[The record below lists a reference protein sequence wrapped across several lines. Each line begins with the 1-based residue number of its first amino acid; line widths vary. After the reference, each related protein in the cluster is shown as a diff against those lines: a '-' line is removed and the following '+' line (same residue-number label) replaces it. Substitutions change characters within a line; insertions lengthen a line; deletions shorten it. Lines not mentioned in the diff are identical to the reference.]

1 MYTHR
6 IKHTQCTRK
15 HSMLVHSTHTHT
27 YTQCTYEAHTHTHS
41 LVRMHTLQ
49 CIHRQ
54 TARTLVH
61 TRTSPSSYFFPIYSL
76 SSFISL
82 LTCPSPPLTSLHSSS
97 PPLIS
102 PPRIIRYNI
111 ERMRKCV
118 QNGPDVH
125 PGANMVR
132 TGEREHVQYVHY
144 SCIPYC
150 TVCCVRTESVV

>member
-1 MYTHR
+1 MQTLTQTQMY
-6 IKHTQCTRK
+6 I
-15 HSMLVHSTHTHT
+15 VHTHTHT
-27 YTQCTYEAHTHTHS
+27 HTHSVHTEHTHTHS
-41 LVRMHTLQ
+41 LIRMLTLQ
-49 CIHRQ
+49 YIHRQ

-61 TRTSPSSYFFPIYSL
+61 TRTSPSSSFFPFYSF

-102 PPRIIRYNI
+102 PPPTIRYNI

-132 TGEREHVQYVHY
+132 TGEREHVLYVHY

-150 TVCCVRTESVV
+150 TFCCVRTC